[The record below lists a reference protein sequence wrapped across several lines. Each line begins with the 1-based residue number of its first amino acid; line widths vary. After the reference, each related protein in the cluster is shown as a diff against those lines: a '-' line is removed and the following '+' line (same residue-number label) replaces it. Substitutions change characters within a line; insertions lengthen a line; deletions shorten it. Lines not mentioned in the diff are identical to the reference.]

1 MSYKNQEL
9 PTLSENPSSSL
20 WFLMLIIFLVFCIV
34 FYVLF
39 VFLREKKLYDKERYN
54 IEHFTWYT

>member
-20 WFLMLIIFLVFCIV
+20 WFLMGSVLIIFLVFCIV

-39 VFLREKKLYDKERYN
+39 VFLREKKLYDKE
-54 IEHFTWYT
+54 TL